1 MRPRLKQVGWQRTP
15 DGVELVLDPRESV
28 ELSDPDGAVARLVE
42 LLEQRGR
49 TVGELAAAVRSTH
62 PSVTDDEVNA
72 AVEALDDLRLLE
84 DDRRTGGLTDDE
96 RLRHFSNLAFFR
108 TFGTLALSAE
118 DMVARLRESH
128 VLMLGVGG
136 LGSNVLQNL
145 CGLGVGRLT
154 LVDLDMVEPRN
165 FARQFVYRAA
175 DIGRPKVERAA
186 EWVREYDPSIGIDTR
201 QQELCSTEDVA
212 EILAW
217 ARPDAVSAGVDQPDG
232 VDDWVNEACVRA
244 GVPYCRGGMYVTEAI
259 IRSVDPR
266 RSACLACLQN
276 APKDEGGRSRQR
288 LAALH
293 QTGVPRINRGAGPVA
308 TLLGSLVAF
317 ELARFVTGFRSPV
330 YAGAIAAIDLAGDC
344 GQVIARFERD
354 PDCEVCGE
362 AALQAR
368 SEALQGPPVG
378 GSAQR

>member
-1 MRPRLKQVGWQRTP
+1 MRVGLKHVGWQRTSG
-15 DGVELVLDPRESV
+15 GVEVVLDPRESI
-28 ELSDPDGAVARLVE
+28 ELSDPDGSVARLVE
-42 LLEQRGR
+42 LLAQGGR
-49 TVGELAAAVRSTH
+49 TVAELADALRSSH
-62 PSVTDDEVNA
+62 PTVTDDDVAA

-84 DDRRTGGLTDDE
+84 DDSRTGGMADE
-96 RLRHFSNLAFFR
+96 DRLRHFSNLAFLR
-108 TFGTLALSAE
+108 TFGSLACSAE

-154 LVDLDMVEPRN
+154 LVDFDAVEPRN

-186 EWVREYDPSIGIDTR
+186 EWVREFDPSIRVDTR
-201 QQELCSTEDVA
+201 RQQLTSMEDVA
-212 EILAW
+212 DILAET
-217 ARPDAVSAGVDQPDG
+217 RPDAVSAGVDSPAE

-259 IRSVDPR
+259 VFSVDPG
-266 RSACLACLQN
+266 RSACLVCRRNGHDTDDAL
-276 APKDEGGRSRQR
+276 SRAR
-288 LAALH
+288 IGTLH
-293 QTGVPRINRGAGPVA
+293 QAGVPRINRGAGPVA

-317 ELARFVTGFRSPV
+317 ELARFLTGFRRPV

-344 GQVIARFERD
+344 GQDIARFERD

-362 AALQAR
+362 QALRDRLVTPRLPMTTAAA
-368 SEALQGPPVG
+368 QG
-378 GSAQR
+378 